1 MLATLTSKGQVT
13 LPKEIRDALDLDAG
27 TKLDFSIEPDG
38 TLRVRPLKR
47 SVSSIIGLLQ
57 RPGVKA
63 ATVDEM
69 SRAVQTHLAGKHDRL
84 QRESGPARAR
94 SRKAAA

>member
-1 MLATLTSKGQVT
+1 MLATMTSKGQIT

-57 RPGVKA
+57 RPSVKP
-63 ATVDEM
+63 ATVDEL
-69 SRAVQTHLAGKHDRL
+69 SRAAQAHLARKHDRIR
-84 QRESGPARAR
+84 RETQAAPAKP
-94 SRKAAA
+94 RKS